1 MHHHQLFPED
11 FDCTVSLFPLGD
23 VVLFPRVM
31 QPLHIFEPRYRQMT
45 EDALATDRLIAM
57 ALAHPFAAHR
67 FMDFTPIFP
76 VVCIGKIQQEVRLP
90 DGRFNMLLQ
99 GLARARITSEFET
112 GKLYRRAQVQI
123 LEDIPC
129 CSADKERSLRAKV
142 AKRMGDWFTHQPDAA
157 SQLERLVHSDLT
169 LGDLCDIFS
178 FALPLDS
185 FVKMDLLTTLNIEK
199 RASMFL
205 DVIHSIAPAVEKP
218 ETTSASKNFPPGF
231 SPN

>member
-1 MHHHQLFPED
+1 
-11 FDCTVSLFPLGD
+11 
-23 VVLFPRVM
+23 
-31 QPLHIFEPRYRQMT
+31 
-45 EDALATDRLIAM
+45 
-57 ALAHPFAAHR
+57 
-67 FMDFTPIFP
+67 
-76 VVCIGKIQQEVRLP
+76 
-90 DGRFNMLLQ
+90 LLQ

-199 RASMFL
+199 RAFHVFGCYSFNCAGGWKSL
-205 DVIHSIAPAVEKP
+205 KLPLPVKTFRRALALI
-218 ETTSASKNFPPGF
+218 NQFQ
-231 SPN
+231 